1 MTKLQELKATY
12 DAACDSYRDAVWYA
26 IADEAA
32 DAADAAYDAY
42 QAELKKTQK
51 EQTND

>member
-1 MTKLQELKATY
+1 MTKLEELEATY
-12 DAACDSYRDAVWYA
+12 DAACDSYRDAVWYGL
-26 IADEAA
+26 ADV
-32 DAADAAYDAY
+32 AYDSVVAAREVY